1 VEGATAAG
9 SVPEWQ
15 SNRLAAV
22 DPRVKLGWV
31 LATLVAG
38 LVFVDPR
45 SLLGVLASIVL
56 VAAVAGAL
64 GETIRRLRSLGVI
77 VIVIGLILGLTV
89 PGEALVTLGPRQ
101 IGREGLALGG
111 VSALGV

>member
-1 VEGATAAG
+1 MEGATAAG
-9 SVPEWQ
+9 SAPEWQ

-45 SLLGVLASIVL
+45 SLLVVLASIVL
-56 VAAVAGAL
+56 VAAVAGVL

-77 VIVIGLILGLTV
+77 VIVLVLIV
-89 PGEALVTLGPRQ
+89 CVN
-101 IGREGLALGG
+101 
-111 VSALGV
+111 V